1 MMSLQPAVTWIKV
14 EKPTFDLVGVVL
26 GSFRLAGI
34 LLLLA
39 FALGILFG
47 VALVRARRR
56 RPVAFLDR
64 VSLHLDPLGTA
75 SSTGGRGK

>member
-1 MMSLQPAVTWIKV
+1 MSTTFYLELEPIVTWIKV

-39 FALGILFG
+39 LGLGLLLGGALL
-47 VALVRARRR
+47 RSRRR
-56 RPVAFLDR
+56 TATPIES
-64 VSLHLDPLGTA
+64 VSLHLDQG
-75 SSTGGRGK
+75 